1 MLTFIIAFVVIT
13 YSVYKVIK
21 PGKEA
26 GSIHIKKST
35 LWQLPGIAA
44 AFLIPMC
51 IADVISLC
59 FLDKVGEV
67 VGCGLFV
74 AVITLYMAVRKSP
87 EKLEAAKLFAC
98 CSVPMYTGIIELMQK
113 IAISDEASSFL
124 VALKAQ
130 GNGLEAGIIVGLI
143 GFLFAEKDDAPIRK
157 VEQWI
162 GKQRAKALRL
172 SIRFYFACN
181 TRLGKLNALLKSLV
195 CTARSYLRVV
205 WQALFEAVSDA
216 YSEFCMACAGLL
228 GYLFGIITL
237 IAAATA
243 KVAAD
248 KPARMPTI
256 SEDTDIYRLPIT
268 GEPTPRPFSSAG
280 GKRRMR
286 RQKRR
291 SQTPDATNPQR
302 RWRLA
307 SLYPKIL
314 RRNNKNE

>member
-113 IAISDEASSFL
+113 IAISDEVSSFL

-181 TRLGKLNALLKSLV
+181 MRLGQLNALMKSLV

-205 WQALFEAVSDA
+205 KQALFEAISDA
-216 YSEFCMACAGLL
+216 WSEFCMACGPAGIPCRYHYHDCCSH
-228 GYLFGIITL
+228 GQGC
-237 IAAATA
+237 
-243 KVAAD
+243 
-248 KPARMPTI
+248 
-256 SEDTDIYRLPIT
+256 SEQASTDAVQR
-268 GEPTPRPFSSAG
+268 GERHL
-280 GKRRMR
+280 
-286 RQKRR
+286 
-291 SQTPDATNPQR
+291 QTPHYRGTHTATVQPCWRGAEEEKAKTTKPDDTNPQR
-302 RWRLA
+302 SGRLA
-307 SLYPKIL
+307 SLYLK
-314 RRNNKNE
+314 NKEE

>member
-113 IAISDEASSFL
+113 IAISDEVSSFL

-143 GFLFAEKDDAPIRK
+143 SFLFAEKDDAPIRK

-162 GKQRAKALRL
+162 GKQRTKALRL

-181 TRLGKLNALLKSLV
+181 ARLGKLNALMKSLV
-195 CTARSYLRVV
+195 CTARSYLHVV
-205 WQALFEAVSDA
+205 KQALFETISEV

-228 GYLFGIITL
+228 GYLVGIITM

-243 KVAAD
+243 KDAAN
-248 KPARMPTI
+248 KPARMQ
-256 SEDTDIYRLPIT
+256 SSAESDIYRLPIT
-268 GEPTPRPFSSAG
+268 WEPTPRPFSPAG
-280 GKRRMR
+280 GKRRRR

-291 SQTPDATNPQR
+291 SQTTPIRSGEGVWLRYTQ
-302 RWRLA
+302 
-307 SLYPKIL
+307 KI
-314 RRNNKNE
+314 

>member
-1 MLTFIIAFVVIT
+1 
-13 YSVYKVIK
+13 
-21 PGKEA
+21 
-26 GSIHIKKST
+26 
-35 LWQLPGIAA
+35 
-44 AFLIPMC
+44 MC

-113 IAISDEASSFL
+113 IAISDEVSSFL

-243 KVAAD
+243 KVAAN

-256 SEDTDIYRLPIT
+256 SEETDIYKLPIT
-268 GEPTPRPFSSAG
+268 GEPTPRPFSPAG
-280 GKRRMR
+280 WKRRR
-286 RQKRR
+286 KRVKRR
-291 SQTPDATNPQR
+291 SQTTPIRSGDGVWLRYT
-302 RWRLA
+302 L
-307 SLYPKIL
+307 KI
-314 RRNNKNE
+314 KEE

>member
-51 IADVISLC
+51 IADVIALC

-67 VGCGLFV
+67 VGCGLFF
-74 AVITLYMAVRKSP
+74 AVIALYMAVRKSP
-87 EKLEAAKLFAC
+87 GKLEAAKLFAC

-162 GKQRAKALRL
+162 GKQRAKALLL
-172 SIRFYFACN
+172 SIRFYLACN
-181 TRLGKLNALLKSLV
+181 MRLDKLNALMKSLV

-205 WQALFEAVSDA
+205 WKALFEAISDA
-216 YSEFCMACAGLL
+216 YFEFCMACAGLL
-228 GYLFGIITL
+228 GYLVGIITM

-243 KVAAD
+243 KDAAN
-248 KPARMPTI
+248 KPVRMQ
-256 SEDTDIYRLPIT
+256 SSAESDIYRLPIT
-268 GEPTPRPFSSAG
+268 WEPTPRPFSPAG
-280 GKRRMR
+280 GKRRRQR

-291 SQTPDATNPQR
+291 SQTTLHCGVGV
-302 RWRLA
+302 W
-307 SLYPKIL
+307 L
-314 RRNNKNE
+314 RYTPNYKEEVL